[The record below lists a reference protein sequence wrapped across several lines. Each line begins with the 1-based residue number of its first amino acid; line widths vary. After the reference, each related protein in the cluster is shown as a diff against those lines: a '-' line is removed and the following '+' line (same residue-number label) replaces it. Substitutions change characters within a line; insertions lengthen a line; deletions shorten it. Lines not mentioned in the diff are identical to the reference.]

1 MLKKINR
8 EITDTVIILLL
19 IIILFYTR
27 FINLSWGLPYPM
39 HPDERNMAVAIQ
51 QFSCQIPKISFN
63 LPDSFFNNWPSI
75 DTWINVEGSFE
86 VKDCFNPN
94 FFAYGQF
101 PLYLGYLIIL
111 ILKFFDNDLGY
122 SISFQEATF
131 ALRIISAF
139 SSVLLAIII
148 LKIVKVIKSNKISF
162 LDLVLSFL
170 IIIFSPYAIQ
180 FAHFG
185 TTESLLMVFYSLI
198 IYFSLLFFEKKIEIF
213 DFVLKTAF
221 VFGLAMATKVSSLV
235 FCLPVILLIFLNKN
249 KFPFLYQQFSKI
261 FDLLIFFIVS
271 LIIFF
276 VFSPHN
282 FINFDKFISSFNYE
296 KAVGLGEI
304 VVFYTRQFLY
314 TYPIIFQ
321 IEKIL
326 PYGLGL
332 VFTILSILGILTLN
346 WQDKKINLLRFG
358 FFIYFLTNAFI
369 FAKWTRF
376 MAPIFPILTIFGIL
390 MVKKIK
396 INLIKI
402 VITFLIIIDGILF
415 LNIYLQPDIRFQ
427 ASQWIYENIPE
438 NSYILSETANVVDI
452 PLIIPGNEKLI
463 KKYQLISFNFYDL
476 DENIFLQEEL
486 KNHLQKADYIL
497 IPSRRIFANHY
508 CGEMTKRYFS
518 IVEFIQK
525 EKCQYLKEKYPVLNQ
540 YYDDLFSGRLGFEKV
555 AEFSL
560 GLNDEI
566 AEETF
571 TVFDHPMIRIYK
583 RIKHET

>member
-8 EITDTVIILLL
+8 KITNN
-19 IIILFYTR
+19 IIIFFLISILFFTR
-27 FINLSWGLPYPM
+27 FINLSWGLPYSM
-39 HPDERNMAVAIQ
+39 HPDERNMAVSIEQ
-51 QFSCQIPKISFN
+51 LSCRIPKIDFN
-63 LPDSFFNNWPSI
+63 FPKSLSEKWPSI
-75 DTWINVEGSFE
+75 TNWIVIKDNFQI
-86 VKDCFNPN
+86 KDCFNPN

-101 PLYLGYLIIL
+101 PLYLGYLIVL
-111 ILKFFDNDLGY
+111 IIKFFGDNLGY
-122 SISFQEATF
+122 PISFQEAIL

-139 SSVLLAIII
+139 SSVILAIII
-148 LKIVKVIKSNKISF
+148 INIIEVIKSNKTSF
-162 LDLVLSFL
+162 LDTVLSFL
-170 IIIFSPYAIQ
+170 IIIFLSYAIQ

-198 IYFSLLFFEKKIEIF
+198 LYYSLLFLEKKIEIL

-221 VFGLAMATKVSSLV
+221 IFGLAMATKVSSMI
-235 FCLPVILLIFLNKN
+235 FCLPVIFLIFLRKN
-249 KFPFLYQQFSKI
+249 KFSFIYQQLSKI
-261 FDLLIFFIVS
+261 YDLLVFLIISLLTFFI
-271 LIIFF
+271 
-276 VFSPHN
+276 FSPHN

-326 PYGLGL
+326 PYSLGL

-358 FFIYFLTNAFI
+358 FFIYFLINVFV
-369 FAKWTRF
+369 FVKWTRF

-396 INLIKI
+396 INLIKTI
-402 VITFLIIIDGILF
+402 ITFLIIIDGILF

-427 ASQWIYENIPE
+427 ASQWIFENIPE
-438 NSYILSETANVVDI
+438 DSYILSETANVVDI
-452 PLIIPGNEKLI
+452 PLVIPENEKLL
-463 KKYQLISFNFYDL
+463 KNYQLISFNFYDL

-486 KNHLQKADYIL
+486 RNHLQKADYIL

-525 EKCQYLKEKYPVLNQ
+525 AKCQYLKEKYPVLNQ

-555 AEFSL
+555 AEFSI

-571 TVFDHPMIRIYK
+571 TVFDHPVIRIYK
-583 RIKHET
+583 KVKL